1 MSQSP
6 STAVSDGLPD
16 GLPDRL
22 PDGLLLAFYGDDFT
36 GSTDAM
42 EVMAFA
48 GLPTVLFVKPP
59 TPAMLQRFANHRGIG
74 IAGTA
79 RSRSPEWMDE
89 HLPPVLQTLFSLHAP
104 LTQYKVCSTFDSSA
118 AMGSIGRAID
128 LALPLAA
135 EAWSPLVVGA
145 PQLRRWQSFG
155 NLFAGVGAV
164 RYRLDRHPT
173 MSRHPMTPMLESDL
187 ARHLGTQ
194 TRRSVALVD
203 VIDLMA
209 GDSDTV
215 LRSAV
220 AAGQI
225 VSFDVIDD
233 ATQIEVGRLVW
244 QNRGKGL
251 FSASSSGLQYALVAY
266 WRSLGLLAPASVAVA
281 QAAATVAAPVD
292 CLLVVSGSCSP
303 ATAEQIA
310 CAIDAGFEPCRVDV
324 LRIADA
330 ATRAAEIARV
340 IAHADRALR
349 QRRDVIIF
357 TAQSPDDPAIHRLA
371 QHCEASAAS
380 MADAQQALGDAL
392 GEIVLALTQRHTLPR
407 LVLAG
412 GDTSGR
418 IVDHLPIVALEAT
431 SPLAR
436 GSPICRAY
444 SADARFDTM
453 ELVLKGGQIG
463 ERDFFVSAK
472 AGTAASAGPPAP
484 TVGAARA
491 DFQDPR

>member
-1 MSQSP
+1 MSKSQS
-6 STAVSDGLPD
+6 TA
-16 GLPDRL
+16 L

-89 HLPPVLQTLFSLHAP
+89 HLPPVLRTLFSLNAP

-118 AMGSIGRAID
+118 TIGSIGRAID
-128 LALPLAA
+128 LALPLAR
-135 EAWSPLVVGA
+135 EDWSPLVIGA

-155 NLFAGVGAV
+155 NLFAGVGPV

-173 MSRHPMTPMLESDL
+173 MARHPMTPMSEADL
-187 ARHLGTQ
+187 ARHLGAQ

-203 VIDLMA
+203 VVDLMS
-209 GDSDTV
+209 GDSDAV

-220 AAGQI
+220 ADGQI

-233 ATQIEVGRLVW
+233 ATQVEVGRLVW
-244 QNRGKGL
+244 ENRGKGL

-266 WRSLGLLAPASVAVA
+266 WRSVGVLA
-281 QAAATVAAPVD
+281 QASAAAASVAAPVD
-292 CLLVVSGSCSP
+292 RLLVVSGSCSP

-310 CAIDAGFEPCRVDV
+310 RAIDAGFEPCRVDV
-324 LRIADA
+324 LRIVDPG
-330 ATRAAEIARV
+330 TRASEIAQV
-340 IAHADRALR
+340 IEAADRALR
-349 QRRDVIIF
+349 ERRDAIIF
-357 TAQSPDDPAIHRLA
+357 TARSPDDPAIHRLS
-371 QHCEASAAS
+371 QHCEATGSS
-380 MADAQQALGDAL
+380 MAEAQQALGGAL
-392 GEIVLALTQRHTLPR
+392 GEIVLGLTQRHALPR
-407 LVLAG
+407 LVFAG

-444 SADARFDTM
+444 SADARFDAM
-453 ELVLKGGQIG
+453 ELVLKGGQVG
-463 ERDFFVSAK
+463 DSDFFVSAK
-472 AGTAASAGPPAP
+472 AGTTGSAAPS
-484 TVGAARA
+484 GATA
-491 DFQDPR
+491 